1 MASRKQRIAALKSQ
15 IVMEEVSVTKL
26 TFDVSCNER
35 LAEEASSL
43 EKKYRQDADNY
54 REARNSAQQGLT
66 TAKNTVAALDE
77 QIQNLRSKLAKIQQT
92 SAELDAECD
101 TLKDKTKVL
110 NEHVIVLAAKR
121 DRRYLELA
129 KEALQLISEKTGQ
142 QIDTGDDTLNNIL
155 NLSRSKGLSKTIGE
169 DA

>member
-66 TAKNTVAALDE
+66 TVKNTVAALDE
-77 QIQNLRSKLAKIQQT
+77 QIQIFDQNLPKYNKQVR
-92 SAELDAECD
+92 
-101 TLKDKTKVL
+101 
-110 NEHVIVLAAKR
+110 N
-121 DRRYLELA
+121 
-129 KEALQLISEKTGQ
+129 
-142 QIDTGDDTLNNIL
+142 
-155 NLSRSKGLSKTIGE
+155 
-169 DA
+169 